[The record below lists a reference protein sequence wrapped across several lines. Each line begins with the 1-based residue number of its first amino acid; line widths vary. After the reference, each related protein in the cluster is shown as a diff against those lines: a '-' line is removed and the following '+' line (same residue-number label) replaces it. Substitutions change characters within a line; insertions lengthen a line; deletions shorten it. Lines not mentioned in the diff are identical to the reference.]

1 MSAIRA
7 QLRLEDTPG
16 RLGELEEMARD
27 FVAMRTAKERH
38 NWRSESHYRRLQM
51 LGAAALIGD
60 PDVRRLVEALTA
72 IELPSQ
78 NALAALVDRLTVLRY
93 ERPKPLG

>member
-1 MSAIRA
+1 MRFRSTALAGTDDAAAASGHRTSGFAGYQTEGGHASSQRIRG
-7 QLRLEDTPG
+7 G
-16 RLGELEEMARD
+16 RLG
-27 FVAMRTAKERH
+27 
-38 NWRSESHYRRLQM
+38 RLQM

-72 IELPSQ
+72 IEPPSQ